1 VPQLKAKD
9 LRKLKDEELLE
20 RLKELRVELADLKGK
35 AERGLLKKE
44 TGDIR
49 VVRRNIAKIL
59 TVLNERKRGIKE

>member
-1 VPQLKAKD
+1 M
-9 LRKLKDEELLE
+9 KDEELLE

-59 TVLNERKRGIKE
+59 TVLNERKKRD